1 MGGTAGIGALLTKT
15 FTIDDFIHIANA
27 GTVDVVAWTE
37 DAGTWFSPYE
47 AVMPGDTYT
56 ATLTVENAGTSDAY
70 IALIGRDIVNP
81 ELLEFGTLTIKEN
94 ERPLEPAAEAPLWDG
109 RAYKV
114 GQYTGGQ
121 RRTYTVTVTFDE
133 SPDADAWAAA
143 AQQGASMDLD
153 AVATQVKGNPDD
165 EAALIGYG
173 S

>member
-1 MGGTAGIGALLTKT
+1 MSLGGTAGIGALLTKT

-81 ELLEFGTLTIKEN
+81 ELLEFGTLC
-94 ERPLEPAAEAPLWDG
+94 
-109 RAYKV
+109 
-114 GQYTGGQ
+114 Q
-121 RRTYTVTVTFDE
+121 RRLKTEQE
-133 SPDADAWAAA
+133 STPE
-143 AQQGASMDLD
+143 S
-153 AVATQVKGNPDD
+153 
-165 EAALIGYG
+165 
-173 S
+173 